1 MQHSLQ
7 FNTVVSINL
16 KQYCSLRLK
25 FCHFKWSEVAQSFPI
40 LYEPVD
46 CSPPGSSIHGILQAR
61 ILERVAISFSRGWIG
76 CYRPS
81 NPGGEWTHR
90 LWADSR
96 SYRFER
102 EFAELGSWPQILF
115 NREISF
121 HLVWIIDPSS
131 MCSSYLNIVYYLV
144 AQSYPTLCDPMD
156 YSLPGS
162 SLREIPQARIL
173 EWVAISF
180 SRGSSWPRDRT
191 WDSCITDRFFTICTT

>member
-25 FCHFKWSEVAQSFPI
+25 FCHFKWSEVAQSCPI

-81 NPGGEWTHR
+81 NPGGEWTQR

-144 AQSYPTLCDPMD
+144 AQRLKH
-156 YSLPGS
+156 LPGMLESQVRSLGQEDPLEKEMATHS
-162 SLREIPQARIL
+162 SILAWGISRREEPGRL
-173 EWVAISF
+173 
-180 SRGSSWPRDRT
+180 
-191 WDSCITDRFFTICTT
+191 